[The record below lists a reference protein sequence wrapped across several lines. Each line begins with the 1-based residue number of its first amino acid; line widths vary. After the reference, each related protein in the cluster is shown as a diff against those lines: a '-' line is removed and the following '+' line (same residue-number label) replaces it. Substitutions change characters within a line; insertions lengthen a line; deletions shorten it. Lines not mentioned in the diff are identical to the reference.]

1 MSTCISSGKRRF
13 LVLPPGPGLLGH
25 LVLGGGA
32 HWLGHRA
39 TQCSQLLSRRL
50 HLFSIKLLSSV
61 RFTPCMR
68 EFSPYSTLLGH
79 PPEICRTA
87 IHGEH
92 TGSFQLQ
99 AATTGSPRACGSHP
113 LASLEVKT
121 GERETG
127 SGQEQSVPKNNFATP
142 PHSLKAISLFY
153 LREEDS

>member
-1 MSTCISSGKRRF
+1 M
-13 LVLPPGPGLLGH
+13 
-25 LVLGGGA
+25 VLGGGA

-50 HLFSIKLLSSV
+50 HLFSIKPLSSV

-79 PPEICRTA
+79 PPEICCTA

-127 SGQEQSVPKNNFATP
+127 SGQEQSVPKNNSP
-142 PHSLKAISLFY
+142 LSESRIPLLFERGG
-153 LREEDS
+153 LIGSTVGFLLDEFCV